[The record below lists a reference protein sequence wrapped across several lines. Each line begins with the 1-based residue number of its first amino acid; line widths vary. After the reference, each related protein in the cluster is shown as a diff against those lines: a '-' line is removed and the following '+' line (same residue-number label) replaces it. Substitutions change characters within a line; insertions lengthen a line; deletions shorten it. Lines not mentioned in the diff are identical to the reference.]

1 MYGRRGES
9 DTADEN
15 KDNKDNKDKDK
26 DNNYFSPVDPPNNA
40 PRDFISRSSP
50 HSDFNIIK
58 SQRETPNRGKTD

>member
-15 KDNKDNKDKDK
+15 KDKDKDNKDK

-40 PRDFISRSSP
+40 SRDFISRSSP
-50 HSDFNIIK
+50 HSDN
-58 SQRETPNRGKTD
+58 TPSNC

>member
-15 KDNKDNKDKDK
+15 KDKDKDNK

-50 HSDFNIIK
+50 HSDY
-58 SQRETPNRGKTD
+58 

>member
-1 MYGRRGES
+1 MYICTYVHMYGRRGGS

-15 KDNKDNKDKDK
+15 KDKDKDNKDNKDK

-50 HSDFNIIK
+50 HSDNN
-58 SQRETPNRGKTD
+58 SR